1 MKRPIVLIA
10 LMLGVCPVSL
20 GQSAQNPAT
29 ARVVEE
35 ADASLEERLHTLKT
49 QAEKGDLHAAQQV
62 YLRYALAH
70 KPDEARTWAAHYT
83 KLLTQKAEA
92 GDSTAMLQLGARYM
106 GGADYTPQN
115 IQEATTWFSRAA
127 ESGEPA
133 GAYMLGEIYSRAGN
147 TPMAQQSYTRAF
159 ELYTA
164 RLEKNAEDIEALYWL
179 GFMQQNGQGTKQDT
193 AAGLSRLEQACEA
206 GSSWAA
212 AQLFKTYYNG
222 IGVQADKS
230 RAISSYARKMA
241 DEHHDGTMAY
251 IVARAYLQGED
262 VPQDIKL
269 GEHYLDQAEHANE
282 PDAVYVK
289 ARRLEDAGKAEE
301 ALPYY
306 RRAAGM
312 QQRDAL
318 VRLGSKML
326 HGSAELDQDT
336 ERGLALLELAGN
348 RLESPAAALELAH
361 YYEGLDEQG
370 TADSWY
376 IAASDRGV
384 PEAMARRGLLHLIP
398 GSAATWDPTRAWQ
411 WWRTGER
418 AGNKTCALYTS
429 LFLYVFTPL
438 LLILVFGLP
447 IFIGR
452 RYTKQAERELAKAVR
467 EEKD

>member
-1 MKRPIVLIA
+1 MKRLIVFVA
-10 LMLGVCPVSL
+10 LLLGACPVSP

-29 ARVVEE
+29 TSVVEE
-35 ADASLEERLHTLKT
+35 VDASLEERLHTLKD

-70 KPDEARTWAAHYT
+70 KPDKARTWAALYT

-92 GDSTAMLQLGARYM
+92 GDSAAMLQLGARYM

-115 IQEATTWFSRAA
+115 IQQATTWFSRAA
-127 ESGEPA
+127 EAGEPA
-133 GAYMLGEIYSRAGN
+133 GAYMLGEMYSRAGN
-147 TPMAQQSYTRAF
+147 VPMAQQSYTRAY

-164 RLEKNAEDIEALYWL
+164 RLEKNADDIEALYWL
-179 GFMQQNGQGTKQDT
+179 GFMQQNGQGTKQD
-193 AAGLSRLEQACEA
+193 APAGLVRLERACEA
-206 GSSWAA
+206 GSAWAA

-222 IGVQADKS
+222 VGVPADKP
-230 RAISSYARKMA
+230 RAISYARRMA
-241 DEHHDGTMAY
+241 DEHHNGTMAY
-251 IVARAYLQGED
+251 IVARAYLQGEG
-262 VPQDIKL
+262 VPQDVEL
-269 GEHYLDQAEHANE
+269 GEHYLDQAERANE
-282 PDAVYVK
+282 PDAIYVK
-289 ARRLEDAGKAEE
+289 ARRLEEAGKAGE

-318 VRLGSKML
+318 VRLGAKML
-326 HGSAELDQDT
+326 HGSPELEQDA
-336 ERGLALLELAGN
+336 ERGLALLERAGN
-348 RLESPAAALELAH
+348 RFESPAAALELAH
-361 YYEGLDEQG
+361 YYEEHGEQG

-376 IAASDRGV
+376 IAASNRGV

-418 AGNKTCALYTS
+418 AGDKTCALYIA

-438 LLILVFGLP
+438 LLIFVFGFP
-447 IFIGR
+447 IFVGR
-452 RYTKQAERELAKAVR
+452 RYAKQARRELEEAAKKER
-467 EEKD
+467 D